1 MDIIAAVIV
10 IALFLA
16 AATAAALL
24 RDNRGQTPPAA
35 PYEGWSALDPPSSSY
50 TLRIF

>member
-1 MDIIAAVIV
+1 MEILATIIVIV
-10 IALFLA
+10 LFFA

-24 RDNRGQTPPAA
+24 RDSRGHRPPAA